1 METRQ
6 LTHPVSQAGQV
17 GQEAAGNRFY
27 FYFFLK
33 IKKKEK
39 KKKLTKKK
47 KRQSSETKA
56 SSRRHS
62 TVCSLSVQSAAVANR
77 VLNQV
82 QLRVQL
88 NQPL

>member
-17 GQEAAGNRFY
+17 GQEAAGIRFY
-27 FYFFLK
+27 FIFFKDLK
-33 IKKKEK
+33 KK

-62 TVCSLSVQSAAVANR
+62 TVCSLSVQSAAAANR

-82 QLRVQL
+82 QPRVQL
-88 NQPL
+88 NRPL

>member
-27 FYFFLK
+27 FILFKDLK
-33 IKKKEK
+33 KK

-47 KRQSSETKA
+47 EAEQ
-56 SSRRHS
+56 
-62 TVCSLSVQSAAVANR
+62 
-77 VLNQV
+77 
-82 QLRVQL
+82 
-88 NQPL
+88 

>member
-27 FYFFLK
+27 FIFFKDLK
-33 IKKKEK
+33 KNKKS
-39 KKKLTKKK
+39 LPKK

-56 SSRRHS
+56 SSRRRS

-82 QLRVQL
+82 QPRAQL